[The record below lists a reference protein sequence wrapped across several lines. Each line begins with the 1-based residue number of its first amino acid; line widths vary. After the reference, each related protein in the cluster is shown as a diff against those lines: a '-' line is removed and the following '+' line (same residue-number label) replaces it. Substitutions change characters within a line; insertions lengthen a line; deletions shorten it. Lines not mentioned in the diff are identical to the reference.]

1 MVYRITIK
9 HDDETWPWWIPCF
22 LENHDDIMLEDGCWT
37 KKTSGFSYAFL
48 TITELK
54 KQDALFR
61 VAGHHQRGGFLH
73 LWRRLGVLLEGSPGP
88 PPHQESWENSREIP
102 WKTLMNTIQVY
113 NYINTYKYNIY
124 IYILY
129 AFHIV
134 EHGSLNQQI
143 WGFNMVEYGQI
154 RQFCNSSRYLTTIP
168 VTSQWSRYKHN
179 LSDVGQTK
187 ILKWWFKMI
196 PSYSQVCKNN
206 FNKKIK
212 CST

>member
-1 MVYRITIK
+1 MVCRITIK
-9 HDDETWPWWIPCF
+9 HDDETWPWWIRCF

-88 PPHQESWENSREIP
+88 PPHQECWENSREIP
-102 WKTLMNTIQVY
+102 WKTLMNTTQVY

-124 IYILY
+124 IYTVRISY
-129 AFHIV
+129 SGTWVFKPTKMG
-134 EHGSLNQQI
+134 GSI
-143 WGFNMVEYGQI
+143 WLNMVKFG
-154 RQFCNSSRYLTTIP
+154 NSAIVTVTWPPIQWHCSEAVTNTTYRMLDE
-168 VTSQWSRYKHN
+168 QKY
-179 LSDVGQTK
+179 
-187 ILKWWFKMI
+187 
-196 PSYSQVCKNN
+196 
-206 FNKKIK
+206 
-212 CST
+212 